1 MRSISKDL
9 RYALRVFGANPGITA
24 TALITLA
31 LVIGANSAV
40 FSLVDTFLLQGAH
53 GVNDPSHLFSV
64 ADNSNGRLRDFYISY
79 SDYLYYRDHC
89 ESFSELAAHY
99 STAPLNLVAGGIDQE
114 VNGAVVS
121 HNYFAAVGIAP
132 CIGRF
137 FTPDEDSEPG
147 RNPVAVL
154 SFDCWQRRF
163 ESDAAILGKTVRI
176 NATAFTVIGVARE
189 GFNGTLIGFPNELW
203 IPTAMSA
210 IGYRWCDVTSPDCTF
225 LHLDGRLRPGR
236 SASEAAG
243 EMTALTAS
251 LKAAR
256 GDNEPAPP
264 LTLASNV
271 GVRLDDQRETARLMS
286 LLTITVVVLLLIAC
300 ANLAGLFLARG
311 IARRKEIAIRLSI
324 GASRAMLV
332 RQLVTESIL
341 LSVAGSLGGLM
352 ISVWAR
358 DILIGMISRAGEGT
372 IRYYGTNLN
381 ARVLAYSTGLAV
393 LVGLLFGLVPAL
405 QSTRPG
411 LIGALKGDATLPSH
425 LSSRLRG
432 GLVMGQ
438 VALALL
444 LVSCSGLL
452 ARSVRNI
459 ARGAGFEPDHVAVL
473 RLRPRLI
480 GYSPARA
487 QRMTQEAIRRLGFL
501 PGVKSVSVGTGSM
514 GYLWEK
520 GGSVLA
526 SLPGQESPRP
536 EDRTQV
542 YHHEVAP
549 RFFECLGIPLLSG
562 RDFDE
567 RDGPDSPR
575 VAIPSRTLAGQ
586 MWPGEE
592 PVGKT
597 LIVEKAQYRIIGL
610 VADAGYRNSAE
621 DARPRIYLA
630 YWQNPIEQQID
641 ARMCV
646 RVAGDPGALLP
657 SMRQTIQ
664 GVDPDVPITEDMPMI
679 AQIMSTF
686 QPLRLMSSVVVVS
699 AMVALVLG
707 AIGLYGVLAFNVG
720 QRTREIGIRMA
731 LGAQSSSV
739 VKMILSQGMALAGIG
754 MAAGLVLSFGAR
766 LVLASFLFGV
776 GPNDLLSTAA
786 AVVILSGVAALSC
799 YLPTRPVARLNP
811 VAALRRD

>member
-1 MRSISKDL
+1 MF
-9 RYALRVFGANPGITA
+9 ATNPGITA

-31 LVIGANSAV
+31 LVIGANSTI
-40 FSLVDTFLLQGAH
+40 FSLVDTFLLQGPH
-53 GVNDPSHLFSV
+53 SVKEPSHLFSV

-79 SDYLYYRDHC
+79 PDYLYYRDNC
-89 ESFSELAAHY
+89 QSFSELAAHY
-99 STAPLNLVAGGIDQE
+99 STAPLNLVADGIDQE

-132 CIGRF
+132 YIGRF
-137 FTPDEDSEPG
+137 FTAEEDAAPG

-163 ESDAAILGKTVRI
+163 DSDAAVLGKTIRV
-176 NATAFTVIGVARE
+176 NATAFTVIGVAPE
-189 GFNGTLIGFPNELW
+189 GFSGTLIGFPNELW

-225 LHLDGRLRPGR
+225 LHLDGRLRPGK
-236 SASEAAG
+236 SASEAAA
-243 EMTALTAS
+243 EMTALSAS
-251 LKAAR
+251 LRASR
-256 GDNEPAPP
+256 GENEPAPP

-271 GVRLDDQRETARLMS
+271 GVRLDDQRDTARLMS

-311 IARRKEIAIRLSI
+311 IGRRKEIAIRLSI
-324 GASRAMLV
+324 GASRARLV

-372 IRYYGTNLN
+372 NRYYETNLN

-411 LIGALKGDATLPSH
+411 LVSALKGDATLPSH

-459 ARGAGFEPDHVAVL
+459 VRGAGFEPDHVAVL

-501 PGVKSVSVGTGSM
+501 PGVKSVSLGTGSM

-520 GGSVLA
+520 GGSLLA
-526 SLPGQESPRP
+526 SLPGQQTPRA

-542 YHHEVAP
+542 YHHQVGP
-549 RFFECLGIPLLSG
+549 RFFESLGIPLLSG
-562 RDFDE
+562 RDFDD

-575 VAIPSRTLAGQ
+575 VAIASRTLADQ

-597 LIVEKAQYRIIGL
+597 LIVQNAQYRIIGL
-610 VADAGYRNSAE
+610 VADTGYRTSAE
-621 DARPRIYLA
+621 DTLPRVYLA

-646 RVAGDPGALLP
+646 RVAGDPGQLLP
-657 SMRQTIQ
+657 SIRQTIQ

-699 AMVALVLG
+699 GMVALVLG

-720 QRTREIGIRMA
+720 QRTREIGIRIA

-739 VKMILSQGMALAGIG
+739 VRMILGQGLVLAGIG
-754 MAAGLVLSFGAR
+754 MAAGLAVSFGAR
-766 LVLASFLFGV
+766 RVLSSFLFGV

-786 AVVILSGVAALSC
+786 AVVILSGVAVLAC
-799 YLPTRPVARLNP
+799 YLPARTVARLDP